1 MIRGLILFPCWT
13 QIVSCMTSR
22 HKEGVVDSMRVF
34 LKRAFWTRKKCPLSG
49 IASLLKCCLDT
60 KLPLENTFCVES
72 IFLLIAQR
80 WIRGTSKTFWSLMSQ
95 TITILLH
102 LWERIFGNFWNLE
115 FYVRQ
120 FVFKKFPK
128 ISKKNLEFCQPFQ
141 NRKQLLFLYPN

>member
-102 LWERIFGNFWNLE
+102 LWERIFSNLK
-115 FYVRQ
+115 
-120 FVFKKFPK
+120 FVLLYGTRFF
-128 ISKKNLEFCQPFQ
+128 SKKSAKSLIHF
-141 NRKQLLFLYPN
+141 RKYF